1 MPLVLYRKEGHIA
14 YISLNRPE
22 SRNAINR
29 AITKELAKIWIDFRD
44 DDNLWVAILSGEGK
58 SFCAGADVKE
68 MERGQW
74 QWRQSLI
81 YGDDRV
87 GPSNYKI
94 WKPLI
99 AAVHGHVFG
108 AGLILTLEC
117 DIRLAADNALLGV
130 PESRVNVPF
139 LYAPFIF
146 DHMPR
151 AIAAELTFTAKPL
164 DAQRAY
170 QLGLINRIVQSD
182 QLLPAAT
189 SIAREICENGPLS
202 IWASKELFYRC
213 HDMDHESALALAEH
227 IAPPV
232 FNAEDS
238 VEAKQAFIEKRKPEW
253 KLK

>member
-1 MPLVLYRKEGHIA
+1 MSLVLYRKEGHIA

-29 AITKELAKIWIDFRD
+29 AIARELAKIWVDFRD

-58 SFCAGADVKE
+58 SFCAGADIKE

-99 AAVHGHVFG
+99 AAVHSHVYG
-108 AGLILTLEC
+108 AGLILALEC
-117 DIRLAADNALLGV
+117 DIRVAADNALFGI

-139 LYAPFIF
+139 LFAPFVA
-146 DHMPR
+146 DYMPR

-170 QLGLINRIVQSD
+170 QLGLVNKVVSSE
-182 QLLPAAT
+182 QLMSVAT
-189 SIAREICENGPLS
+189 SVAEEICENGPLS
-202 IWASKELFYRC
+202 IWASKELFCRC
-213 HDMDHESALALAEH
+213 RDMDHDSALALVEQ
-227 IAPPV
+227 IVPPI

-238 VEAKQAFIEKRKPEW
+238 IEAKRAFIEKREPEW

>member
-1 MPLVLYRKEGHIA
+1 MTVVLYRKEGHIA
-14 YISLNRPE
+14 YISLNLPE

-29 AITKELAKIWIDFRD
+29 AIARELAKIWVDFRD

-68 MERGQW
+68 MERGRW
-74 QWRQSLI
+74 QWCQSLI
-81 YGDDRV
+81 YGDDRI

-99 AAVHGHVFG
+99 AAVHGHVYG
-108 AGLILTLEC
+108 AGLVLALEC
-117 DIRLAADNALLGV
+117 DIRVAADNALFGI
-130 PESRVNVPF
+130 PESRVNIPF
-139 LYAPFIF
+139 LFAPFIA
-146 DHMPR
+146 DYMPR

-170 QLGLINRIVQSD
+170 QLGLVNKVVPSD
-182 QLLPAAT
+182 QLMPAA
-189 SIAREICENGPLS
+189 IIVAEEICENGPLS
-202 IWASKELFYRC
+202 IWGSKELFCRC
-213 HDMDHESALALAEH
+213 RDVDHESALALVEH
-227 IAPPV
+227 IATPI

>member
-1 MPLVLYRKEGHIA
+1 MSLVLYRKEGHIA

-29 AITKELAKIWIDFRD
+29 AITRELAKTWVDFRD

-74 QWRQSLI
+74 TWRQSLI
-81 YGDDRV
+81 YGDERI
-87 GPSNYKI
+87 GPSNYRI

-99 AAVHGHVFG
+99 AALHGHVYG
-108 AGLILTLEC
+108 AGLILALEC
-117 DIRLAADNALLGV
+117 DIRVAAENALFGV

-139 LYAPFIF
+139 LFAPFIS
-146 DHMPR
+146 DYVPQ
-151 AIAAELTFTAKPL
+151 AVAAELMFTAKPI

-170 QLGLINRIVQSD
+170 QFGLVNKVVPGG
-182 QLLPAAT
+182 QLMPAAI
-189 SIAREICENGPLS
+189 SVAEEICENGPLS
-202 IWASKELFYRC
+202 IRASKELLHRC
-213 HDMDHESALALAEH
+213 RDMDYDSALTLVEH

-238 VEAKQAFIEKRKPEW
+238 IEAKRAFIEKRKPEW
-253 KLK
+253 KLR